1 MKAETESLPSE
12 MIAFARLMDAHRFYE
27 AHEVLEDLW
36 VVEVAPLKEFYKG
49 LIMASVALCHW
60 QRGNRASALRMK
72 EVALARLA
80 KSPAGFGG
88 VDVSAYVV
96 AMSELFRELEA
107 NPRLAW
113 SRDLGKRLP
122 PVGW

>member
-1 MKAETESLPSE
+1 MNAENESLPAE
-12 MIAFARLMDAHRFYE
+12 MVAYARLMDAHRFYE

-60 QRGNRASALRMK
+60 QRGNRDSALRMR
-72 EVALARLA
+72 ELAMNRLA
-80 KSPAGFGG
+80 NTPAGFGG
-88 VDVSAYVV
+88 VSVAAYLV
-96 AMSELFRELEA
+96 AMNELFRELEA

-113 SRDLGKRLP
+113 SRELGKRLP
-122 PVGW
+122 PIGW